1 VSTSRVLPLKARGI
15 CREAGVPGLVARGGI
30 EPPTYRFSAG
40 QVRAMCYPPYLLA
53 LLAFRTSS
61 AAAITLSLK
70 AARPQ

>member
-1 VSTSRVLPLKARGI
+1 MPVSQDRSQPHEGPRIR
-15 CREAGVPGLVARGGI
+15 RFYSVARGGI

-53 LLAFRTSS
+53 LLTFRTSS